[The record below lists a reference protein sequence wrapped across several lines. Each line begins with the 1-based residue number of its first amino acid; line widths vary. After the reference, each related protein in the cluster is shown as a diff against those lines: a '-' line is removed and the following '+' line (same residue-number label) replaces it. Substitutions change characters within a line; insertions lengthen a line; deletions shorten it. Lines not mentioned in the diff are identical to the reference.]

1 VEASAE
7 AGVPALSPF
16 VSALVS
22 EAIWLG
28 LLLVV
33 LFVAFVPLKW
43 GCATCSCIS
52 AVLSFIGLFLAAG
65 IMMFLAPGSG
75 VAGLFGWILGLANAG
90 VYLWLA
96 SVLYRD
102 IQKLGA

>member
-1 VEASAE
+1 
-7 AGVPALSPF
+7 
-16 VSALVS
+16 VS

-65 IMMFLAPGSG
+65 VMMFLAPGSG
-75 VAGLFGWILGLANAG
+75 VEGFFGWVLGLANAG

-102 IQKLGA
+102 LQNLGA